1 MKVLQ
6 QIVAVTALNVR
17 SIPRR
22 LGTSAVVVLGIAGVV
37 GVLVSVFGMT
47 QSMSQTVLAA
57 GSPDRA
63 IVLRSG
69 ATSDFAST
77 LLVDAVATITDAPGI
92 ARTPQGDAVVSA
104 EMVTAVN
111 MLRKENGTRAGISIR
126 GVGEQGF
133 AVRPEIELVE
143 GRVFQPGL
151 REIIVGRGAH
161 NEFAGLAIGDEV
173 ALRDSRWKVVGVF
186 ESGGNIFESG
196 ILADSA
202 TLLSAYQRTAVN
214 SVTVRLSSPAA
225 FDEFKTALTTD
236 PTLSVTVER
245 ELDYYGRQSENAS
258 RFFGFVTTFVS
269 GIMALGA
276 LFAALNTMY
285 SAVSTRGVEIAT
297 LRAIGFGAS
306 GVVVSVLAEALLLS
320 FLGAVLGAGVAWALF
335 GGNEIGMGGNGG
347 TLVFALDL
355 SPGLL
360 GLGVAIA
367 CTLGFLGAVLPAV
380 RAARLPVATALRA
393 L

>member
-1 MKVLQ
+1 MKLLQ
-6 QIVAVTALNVR
+6 QIVAVTALNMR

-22 LGTSAVVVLGIAGVV
+22 VGTSAVVIIGIAGVV

-77 LLVDAVATITDAPGI
+77 LLIDAVATIMDAPGI
-92 ARTPQGDAVVSA
+92 ARTPEGEAVGSA

-111 MLRKENGTRAGISIR
+111 MLRKENGTRAGVTIR

-143 GRVFQPGL
+143 GRMFQPGL
-151 REIIVGRGAH
+151 REILVGRGAH
-161 NEFAGLAIGDEV
+161 AEFAGLGVGDEV
-173 ALRDSRWKVVGVF
+173 ALRDSSWKVVGVF
-186 ESGGNIFESG
+186 ASRGNIFESG

-202 TLLSAYQRTAVN
+202 TLRSAYQRTAVN

-258 RFFGFVTTFVS
+258 RFFSFVTTFVS

-285 SAVSTRGVEIAT
+285 SAVSSRGVEIAT
-297 LRAIGFGAS
+297 LRAIGFGSS
-306 GVVVSVLAEALLLS
+306 GVVVSVLVEALLLS

-335 GGNEIGMGGNGG
+335 GGNEISMGGNGG
-347 TLVFALDL
+347 TLVFSLDL
-355 SPGLL
+355 TPELL
-360 GLGVAIA
+360 GLGVALA

>member
-1 MKVLQ
+1 
-6 QIVAVTALNVR
+6 
-17 SIPRR
+17 
-22 LGTSAVVVLGIAGVV
+22 
-37 GVLVSVFGMT
+37 
-47 QSMSQTVLAA
+47 MSQTVLAA

-69 ATSDFAST
+69 ATSEFAST
-77 LLVDAVATITDAPGI
+77 LLIDAVATIMDAPGI
-92 ARTPQGDAVVSA
+92 GRTPEGDAVASA

-111 MLRKENGTRAGISIR
+111 MLRKESGTRAGVSIR

-133 AVRPEIELVE
+133 AVRPEIELIE
-143 GRVFQPGL
+143 GRIFEPGL
-151 REIIVGRGAH
+151 REIIVGRGAQA
-161 NEFAGLAIGDEV
+161 EFAGLAVGDEV
-173 ALRDSRWKVVGVF
+173 ALRDSRWKVVGVYA
-186 ESGGNIFESG
+186 SGGNIFESG
-196 ILADSA
+196 ILTDSA
-202 TLLSAYQRTAVN
+202 TLRSAYQRTAVN
-214 SVTVRLSSPAA
+214 SLTVRLASPAA

-335 GGNEIGMGGNGG
+335 GGNEIAMGGNGG
-347 TLVFALDL
+347 TLVFSLDL
-355 SPGLL
+355 TPELL
-360 GLGVAIA
+360 GLGVVLA
-367 CTLGFLGAVLPAV
+367 CSLGFLGAVLPAV
-380 RAARLPVATALRA
+380 GAARLPVATALRA

>member
-6 QIVAVTALNVR
+6 QIVAVTVLNVR

-22 LGTSAVVVLGIAGVV
+22 MGTSAVVVLGIAGGV

-57 GSPDRA
+57 GSTDRA

-69 ATSDFAST
+69 ATSEFAST
-77 LLVDAVATITDAPGI
+77 LLVDAVATIMDAPGV
-92 ARTPQGDAVVSA
+92 ARTPQGDAIASA
-104 EMVTAVN
+104 EMLTAVN
-111 MLRKENGTRAGISIR
+111 LLRRETGTRAGVSIR

-133 AVRPEIELVE
+133 AVRPEIELLE
-143 GRVFQPGL
+143 GRMFESGL
-151 REIIVGRGAH
+151 REIVVGRGA
-161 NEFAGLAIGDEV
+161 NAEFAGLDIGDEV
-173 ALRDSRWKVVGVF
+173 ALRDSRWRVVGIYA
-186 ESGGNIFESG
+186 SGGNIFESG
-196 ILADSA
+196 ILADSN

-214 SVTVRLSSPAA
+214 SLTVHLTSPTA
-225 FDEFKTALTTD
+225 FDEFKMALTTD

-335 GGNEIGMGGNGG
+335 GGNEIAMGGNGG
-347 TLVFALDL
+347 TLIFSLDL
-355 SPGLL
+355 TPELL
-360 GLGVAIA
+360 GLGVALA
-367 CTLGFLGAVLPAV
+367 CSLGFLGAVLPAV

>member
-22 LGTSAVVVLGIAGVV
+22 MGTSAVVVLGIAGVV

-77 LLVDAVATITDAPGI
+77 LLIDAVATIMDAPGV
-92 ARTPQGDAVVSA
+92 ARTPEGDAVASA

-111 MLRKENGTRAGISIR
+111 MLRKENGTRSGVSIR
-126 GVGEQGF
+126 GVSEQGF

-143 GRVFQPGL
+143 GRMFTPGL

-161 NEFAGLAIGDEV
+161 AEFAGLAVGDEV
-173 ALRDSRWKVVGVF
+173 ALRDSRWKVVGVYG
-186 ESGGNIFESG
+186 SGGNIFESG

-202 TLLSAYQRTAVN
+202 TLRSAYQRTAVN
-214 SVTVRLSSPAA
+214 NVTVRLSSPAA

-245 ELDYYGRQSENAS
+245 ELDYYGRQSQNAS

-297 LRAIGFGAS
+297 LRALGFGAS

-335 GGNEIGMGGNGG
+335 GGNEIAMGGNGG
-347 TLVFALDL
+347 TLVFSLDL
-355 SPGLL
+355 TPELL
-360 GLGVAIA
+360 GLGVALA
-367 CTLGFLGAVLPAV
+367 CSLGFLGAVLPAV